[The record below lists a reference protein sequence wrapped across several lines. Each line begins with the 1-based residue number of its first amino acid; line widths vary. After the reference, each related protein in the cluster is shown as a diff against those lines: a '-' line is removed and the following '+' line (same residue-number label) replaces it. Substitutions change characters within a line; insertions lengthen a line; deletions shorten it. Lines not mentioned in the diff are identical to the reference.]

1 MLNDYLVIVNIY
13 KPNLHF
19 IVLVSAKI
27 LFEMATVTQEPFMID
42 ETMTTFY
49 ITDCKVIVCALDMNK
64 N

>member
-49 ITDCKVIVCALDMNK
+49 ITL
-64 N
+64 